1 MNNSSA
7 EGHDAIPAPRR
18 TFAGRGATCLC
29 TVSAVAEEENS
40 CVREDNAVM
49 FQPVV
54 VKLRLA
60 AAGELATEHVPVA
73 RVNRR

>member
-1 MNNSSA
+1 
-7 EGHDAIPAPRR
+7 
-18 TFAGRGATCLC
+18 
-29 TVSAVAEEENS
+29 VSAVAEEENS
-40 CVREDNAVM
+40 CVREDNAVV

>member
-1 MNNSSA
+1 MSLH
-7 EGHDAIPAPRR
+7 GVGGCRR
-18 TFAGRGATCLC
+18 RK
-29 TVSAVAEEENS
+29 S
-40 CVREDNAVM
+40 VREDNAVV

-60 AAGELATEHVPVA
+60 AAGELATEHVPVD